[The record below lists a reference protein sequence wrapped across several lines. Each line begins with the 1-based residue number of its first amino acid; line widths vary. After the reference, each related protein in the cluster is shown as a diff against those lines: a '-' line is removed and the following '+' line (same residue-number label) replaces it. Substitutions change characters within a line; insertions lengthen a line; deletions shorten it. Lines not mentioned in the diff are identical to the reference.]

1 MDHAPVFEHL
11 TVRPRRPGFAAW
23 VDGVDLRGPIGA
35 PVQAELRQALAHF
48 EVLFFDPQPLT
59 PEQHLALAGV
69 FGPIATD
76 SLLDRQ
82 AGQPLIDT
90 IVNDADKPPN
100 IDVWHSD
107 MSWHARPPAGTVVQ
121 ITETPP
127 LGGATCFASTRLAY
141 AALSNRMQA
150 YLDGLMAEHSWEISG
165 LREFLLRRS
174 PEAFA
179 TAQHKHPP
187 VQHPVVLTHP
197 NTGLPCLFVNSLFT
211 RRIVDLDPRESQGVL
226 QFLYQWMQRPEFVL
240 QHDWQPNG
248 LVVWDNRSTQHYAV
262 ADYWPHRRVN
272 QRVTFDAPT

>member
-1 MDHAPVFEHL
+1 MRPPSFEHL
-11 TVRPRRPGFAAW
+11 DLQPRRPGFAAW
-23 VDGVDLRGPIGA
+23 VRGLDLRQPLPDA
-35 PVQAELRQALAHF
+35 VQAELRQALHTH
-48 EVLFFDPQPLT
+48 EVLFLDPQPLT
-59 PEQHLALAGV
+59 PEQHLAFAQV

-76 SLLDRQ
+76 SLLDRRP
-82 AGQPLIDT
+82 GEPLIDT
-90 IVNDADKPPN
+90 IVNDRERPPN

-141 AALSNRMQA
+141 AALSERMRT

-179 TAQHKHPP
+179 QAQRQHPP
-187 VQHPVVLTHP
+187 VQHPVVLRHP
-197 NTGLPCLFVNSLFT
+197 DTDLPCLFVNSLFT
-211 RRIVDLDPRESQGVL
+211 RRIVGLDPRESQGVL
-226 QFLYQWMQRPEFVL
+226 QFLYQWVQRPEFVL
-240 QHDWQPNG
+240 QHDWQPHG
-248 LVVWDNRSTQHYAV
+248 IVVWDNRSTQHYAV

-272 QRVTFDAPT
+272 QRVTFDAER

>member
-1 MDHAPVFEHL
+1 MSHTAHL
-11 TVRPRRPGFAAW
+11 THLDLQPRRPGFGAW
-23 VDGVDLRGPIGA
+23 VRGLDLRQPLSDA
-35 PVQAELRQALAHF
+35 VQVELRQALHTH
-48 EVLFFDPQPLT
+48 EVLCFDPQPLT
-59 PEQHLALAGV
+59 PEQHLAFATV

-76 SLLDRQ
+76 SLLDRRP
-82 AGQPLIDT
+82 GEPLIDT
-90 IVNDADKPPN
+90 IVNDRERAPN

-107 MSWHARPPAGTVVQ
+107 MSWHAHPPAGTVVQ

-141 AALSNRMQA
+141 AALSERMRT

-179 TAQHKHPP
+179 QVQRQHPP
-187 VQHPVVLTHP
+187 VQHPVVLRHP
-197 NTGLPCLFVNSLFT
+197 DTGLPCLFVNSLFT
-211 RRIVDLDPRESQGVL
+211 RRIVGLDLRESQGVL
-226 QFLYQWMQRPEFVL
+226 QFLYQWIQRPEFVL

-248 LVVWDNRSTQHYAV
+248 MVVWDNRSTQHYAV

-272 QRVTFDAPT
+272 QRVTFDAIF